1 MFKEYLLVDGYNVI
15 HDVEHLSNAAEASL
29 DMARVLLGD
38 TLCEYAA
45 LKGVRIILVFDA
57 HLVIDGIGSIQD
69 YRGIKIV
76 YTKEAQTADQYIER
90 AAYKLSKNA
99 KHDRI
104 SVATSDSLEQ
114 LIILASGAFRIT
126 PQELWNDIQ
135 KAKEKMRKD
144 YVRTR
149 PIKKNPIEN
158 LVDSETAKKLEAMRL
173 GDGYDRK
180 RVNKS
185 GKRRKQERP

>member
-1 MFKEYLLVDGYNVI
+1 MDGYNVI
-15 HDVEHLSNAAEASL
+15 HDVEKLSKAAEGSL

-45 LKGVRIILVFDA
+45 LKGIRVILVFDA
-57 HLVIDGIGSIQD
+57 HLVVDGIGSIQD

-76 YTKEAQTADQYIER
+76 YTQEAQTADMYIER

-99 KHDRI
+99 KNDRI
-104 SVATSDSLEQ
+104 LVATSDGLEQ

-126 PQELWNDIQ
+126 PQELWNDI
-135 KAKEKMRKD
+135 ARTREKMQKD
-144 YVRTR
+144 YARTR

-173 GDGYDRK
+173 GDDYDRK
-180 RVNKS
+180 RVA
-185 GKRRKQERP
+185 KRSKQRK

>member
-15 HDVEHLSNAAEASL
+15 YEVEQLSKAAEASL

-38 TLCEYAA
+38 NLCEYAV
-45 LKGVRIILVFDA
+45 LKGIRVILVFDA
-57 HLVIDGIGSIQD
+57 HLVVDGIGSIQD
-69 YRGIKIV
+69 YRGIKLV

-90 AAYKLSKNA
+90 SAYKLSKNA
-99 KHDRI
+99 KNDRI

-126 PQELWNDIQ
+126 PQELWSDIAR
-135 KAKEKMRKD
+135 AKETMRSN
-144 YVRTR
+144 YSRTR

-173 GDGYDRK
+173 GDDYDRK
-180 RVNKS
+180 RVVKGS
-185 GKRRKQERP
+185 KRR